1 MQDYIPRGIDINGTI
16 DTVEV
21 RQYDNNSR
29 FIRVKLRD
37 DDLAEDNNT
46 FDLSDCT
53 TALYIRPESGGD
65 VSYISG
71 TVESPSGVVT
81 FLIPGSVTQ
90 VVGNYLCQIRIY
102 EGDETDRPVI
112 SSKPFRLT
120 VDESIAEDAAIEAT
134 PDYSALTATMTN
146 YQAVKNQMAVLVASP
161 AGSGGDVGT
170 EVRDARVGK
179 GQTYS
184 TAGDAVRA
192 AVQGVSAF
200 LGATNFA
207 ASPVLAD
214 FNNLPNN
221 IIRGCGVYVIPQSS
235 SEADD
240 IPAGKIKIANA
251 PVTGQMT
258 GLIVT
263 LGRRTDRIAGDTQI
277 FIPWHGGTIKYRQYS
292 SVSVEQSQTY
302 AWSDWVTGS
311 EDLPQY
317 RPNINNTA
325 ASYNNL
331 LSNYTKEGA
340 FFALAAN
347 WNDIPARDNNT
358 DSSHFANNDSYVV
371 TNKQYSN
378 YILQTAVGI
387 ASGAI
392 YNRVIHKTNNTV
404 FRDWYCVNLDA
415 KPMNILAVGDSI
427 CWGGRNN
434 HKGFVGDLG
443 LPYQNIGVVG
453 ATLSNKVTSVT
464 NIPNKL
470 VEFYNSHSQ
479 AVNANNDGW
488 APDVIIANGGVNDY
502 FYSAPLGNVPT
513 APAITDAEAN
523 AFDRSTVM
531 GGLQY
536 LLYKMISCYPSAQ
549 RFFLISHKTY
559 GAKSSA
565 DSTPVY
571 WVSTACAAGYT
582 QQDLH
587 DAIVACC
594 NVYGV
599 RVIDVYSE
607 SMIDSVFSQY
617 RSVTPY
623 SSDHSITDTEYVDSD
638 GIHPLAKGYLEG
650 YKPLIQAALKGN
662 TSGSYCSYQTLQ
674 NVRADLEDQVSKAV
688 NGGNRFLNI
697 DRLMAI
703 FSGDFDNIP
712 NNRIYPVNID
722 FLGADAVSAGIT
734 AASAHA
740 PLQKTG
746 GTLLTFGRTVSE
758 NHQNG
763 DVQIFTTPDGADWT
777 GEILV
782 REYWDGWNAWHSL
795 TDSSKR
801 VWKGL
806 KISVL
811 GDSISSYSG
820 HSAGNAYYSSSKIPS
835 VNSMWWRQVC
845 KITGAEKLVVDAYAS
860 SCCAVASASWTSGIT
875 PAVDDSRC
883 RALHTGSTSSNNRV
897 DPDIILIAL
906 GLNDFQANVPLG
918 TWDGHEALSSSD
930 TATWRGAYAN
940 MLLKIHTE
948 YPDALVFCL
957 SPWFFV
963 RGNAAGVNVN
973 TVGNTYQDYEDAMME
988 VCNILGGV
996 YIDCSNFGFNR
1007 QNYSGSTFA
1016 IVETTTDGSYFH
1028 PNATGQE
1035 ILGQSIAAAVRD
1047 KAVGYV
1053 NWLKAQRG
1061 V

>member
-1 MQDYIPRGIDINGTI
+1 MTINVDVIGQKLKIVSNTKNLVSGSQNFVRFFFNLDSDWDGLTVFAQFQQNGTAYN
-16 DTVEV
+16 
-21 RQYDNNSR
+21 QYLDNESS
-29 FIRVKLRD
+29 VYLP
-37 DDLAEDNNT
+37 AEIT
-46 FDLSDCT
+46 EGIVDLSLKGTGGT
-53 TALYIRPESGGD
+53 TIA
-65 VSYISG
+65 
-71 TVESPSGVVT
+71 TV
-81 FLIPGSVTQ
+81 
-90 VVGNYLCQIRIY
+90 NYLTFNVDKNIILSNVQSTEISTSLY
-102 EGDETDRPVI
+102 EQLVNRV
-112 SSKPFRLT
+112 
-120 VDESIAEDAAIEAT
+120 
-134 PDYSALTATMTN
+134 SALTS
-146 YQAVKNQMAVLVASP
+146 SP
-161 AGSGGDVGT
+161 PGSGGDTGT
-170 EVRDARVGK
+170 ELRDIRNGK

-192 AVQGVSAF
+192 AVQGVSSY
-200 LGATNFA
+200 LSATNFA
-207 ASPVLAD
+207 ASPILAD

-221 IIRGCGVYVIPQSS
+221 IIRSCGVYVIPQSS

-277 FIPWHGGTIKYRQYS
+277 FIPWHGGTIKYRQYN

-302 AWSDWVTGS
+302 AWSDWVTGN

-317 RPNINNTA
+317 RSNINNTA

-331 LSNYTKEGA
+331 LSNYTKEGT

-434 HKGFVGDLG
+434 HKGFVGDIG

-523 AFDRSTVM
+523 ALDRSTVM

-594 NVYGV
+594 NVYSV
-599 RVIDVYSE
+599 KVIDVYND
-607 SMIDSVFSQY
+607 SMIDSIFSQY
-617 RSVTPY
+617 RSATPY
-623 SSDHSITDTEYVDSD
+623 SSDHSITNTEYVDSD
-638 GIHPLAKGYLEG
+638 GVHPLAKGYIEG
-650 YKPLIQAALKGN
+650 YKPLILAALRGN
-662 TSGSYCSYQTLQ
+662 TSG
-674 NVRADLEDQVSKAV
+674 
-688 NGGNRFLNI
+688 
-697 DRLMAI
+697 
-703 FSGDFDNIP
+703 
-712 NNRIYPVNID
+712 
-722 FLGADAVSAGIT
+722 
-734 AASAHA
+734 
-740 PLQKTG
+740 
-746 GTLLTFGRTVSE
+746 TVSRTHLSH
-758 NHQNG
+758 N
-763 DVQIFTTPDGADWT
+763 
-777 GEILV
+777 EILEV
-782 REYWDGWNAWHSL
+782 L
-795 TDSSKR
+795 T
-801 VWKGL
+801 G
-806 KISVL
+806 
-811 GDSISSYSG
+811 
-820 HSAGNAYYSSSKIPS
+820 
-835 VNSMWWRQVC
+835 
-845 KITGAEKLVVDAYAS
+845 
-860 SCCAVASASWTSGIT
+860 
-875 PAVDDSRC
+875 
-883 RALHTGSTSSNNRV
+883 
-897 DPDIILIAL
+897 
-906 GLNDFQANVPLG
+906 
-918 TWDGHEALSSSD
+918 
-930 TATWRGAYAN
+930 
-940 MLLKIHTE
+940 
-948 YPDALVFCL
+948 
-957 SPWFFV
+957 
-963 RGNAAGVNVN
+963 
-973 TVGNTYQDYEDAMME
+973 
-988 VCNILGGV
+988 
-996 YIDCSNFGFNR
+996 
-1007 QNYSGSTFA
+1007 
-1016 IVETTTDGSYFH
+1016 
-1028 PNATGQE
+1028 
-1035 ILGQSIAAAVRD
+1035 
-1047 KAVGYV
+1047 
-1053 NWLKAQRG
+1053 
-1061 V
+1061 

>member
-16 DTVEV
+16 DTIEC
-21 RQYDNNSR
+21 RQFDNNSR
-29 FIRVKLRD
+29 FLRVKLRD

-46 FDLSDCT
+46 FDLSDCS

-65 VSYISG
+65 VSFVNG

-90 VVGNYLCQIRIY
+90 TVGIYMCQIRIY
-102 EGDETDRPVI
+102 EGDDTDRPVI
-112 SSKPFRLT
+112 SSKPFKLT
-120 VDESIAEDAAIEAT
+120 VDESIADDSAIEAT

-146 YQAVKNQMAVLVASP
+146 YQALKNQIAALVASP

-170 EVRDARVGK
+170 EVRDARIGK

-184 TAGDAVRA
+184 SAGDAVRA
-192 AVQGVSAF
+192 AVQSVSAF

-302 AWSDWVTGS
+302 AWSDWVTGN

-317 RPNINNTA
+317 RSNINNTA

-331 LSNYTKEGA
+331 LSNYTKEGT

-392 YNRVIHKTNNTV
+392 YNRVIHKTNKTV

-427 CWGGRNN
+427 CWGGRNS
-434 HKGFVGDLG
+434 HKGFVGDIG

-453 ATLSNKVTSVT
+453 ATLSNKVTSVS

-650 YKPLIQAALKGN
+650 YKPLILAALKGN
-662 TSGSYCSYQTLQ
+662 TSGNVSQFVGTMQDFKSY
-674 NVRADLEDQVSKAV
+674 V
-688 NGGNRFLNI
+688 
-697 DRLMAI
+697 M
-703 FSGDFDNIP
+703 
-712 NNRIYPVNID
+712 
-722 FLGADAVSAGIT
+722 
-734 AASAHA
+734 
-740 PLQKTG
+740 
-746 GTLLTFGRTVSE
+746 
-758 NHQNG
+758 
-763 DVQIFTTPDGADWT
+763 
-777 GEILV
+777 GE
-782 REYWDGWNAWHSL
+782 
-795 TDSSKR
+795 
-801 VWKGL
+801 
-806 KISVL
+806 
-811 GDSISSYSG
+811 
-820 HSAGNAYYSSSKIPS
+820 
-835 VNSMWWRQVC
+835 
-845 KITGAEKLVVDAYAS
+845 
-860 SCCAVASASWTSGIT
+860 
-875 PAVDDSRC
+875 
-883 RALHTGSTSSNNRV
+883 
-897 DPDIILIAL
+897 
-906 GLNDFQANVPLG
+906 
-918 TWDGHEALSSSD
+918 
-930 TATWRGAYAN
+930 
-940 MLLKIHTE
+940 
-948 YPDALVFCL
+948 
-957 SPWFFV
+957 
-963 RGNAAGVNVN
+963 
-973 TVGNTYQDYEDAMME
+973 
-988 VCNILGGV
+988 
-996 YIDCSNFGFNR
+996 
-1007 QNYSGSTFA
+1007 
-1016 IVETTTDGSYFH
+1016 
-1028 PNATGQE
+1028 
-1035 ILGQSIAAAVRD
+1035 
-1047 KAVGYV
+1047 
-1053 NWLKAQRG
+1053 
-1061 V
+1061 